1 MVPDTGCRVSN
12 ESKRLLRPYAIRA
25 QTEHERL
32 CCQYLTRI
40 IVTHHTMSP
49 QRIENETEAQ
59 ILRRIDNEARRERRY
74 ERLFLRTLMTWF
86 LVVVVWHMWPYI
98 VNAENWP
105 ALMAAFRMAAQV
117 IGVVAALLGGLVTLA
132 WVGSGGQLF
141 KDDIYE

>member
-1 MVPDTGCRVSN
+1 
-12 ESKRLLRPYAIRA
+12 
-25 QTEHERL
+25 
-32 CCQYLTRI
+32 
-40 IVTHHTMSP
+40 MSR

-86 LVVVVWHMWPYI
+86 LVVVVWHVWPYV

-105 ALMAAFRMAAQV
+105 ALMGAFRMAAQITGV
-117 IGVVAALLGGLVTLA
+117 IAAVLGGLVTLA